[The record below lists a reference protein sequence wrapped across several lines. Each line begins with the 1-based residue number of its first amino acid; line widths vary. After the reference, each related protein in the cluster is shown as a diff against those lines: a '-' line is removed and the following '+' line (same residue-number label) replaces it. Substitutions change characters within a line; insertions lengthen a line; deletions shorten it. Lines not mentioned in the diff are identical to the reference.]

1 LQQAAAPRDC
11 AGCKAFK
18 KLILEFE
25 KNVIDAATIGDP
37 DLIPSLLEQYNQ
49 EVSRLFTGPE

>member
-1 LQQAAAPRDC
+1 M
-11 AGCKAFK
+11 AFK

-37 DLIPSLLEQYNQ
+37 DLIPRLLEQYNQ